1 MSEYV
6 RIVRQNWSKM
16 TCRLSPNLT
25 IDSSW
30 PAESFC
36 CTFKD
41 YFCPY
46 LHFHVFLFS
55 NNFDLCKLS
64 VFICK
69 ILLIQNKI
77 GSDPYK
83 YDESNWWLDGAINN
97 NYFLNWISALVK
109 EMGGNLFRNYE
120 FDFSR
125 VFWVRSSEK
134 HKKYV
139 WFSNEVRKSH
149 AFLCF
154 SRDLTQNTREKSN
167 SSWD

>member
-1 MSEYV
+1 MTFNRQSLWHSLVFSWIIMPWAWPDTKV
-6 RIVRQNWSKM
+6 RKVHWLIMGELLLRQNPQKM
-16 TCRLSPNLT
+16 ALLNRILNKYLT
-25 IDSSW
+25 
-30 PAESFC
+30 
-36 CTFKD
+36 
-41 YFCPY
+41 
-46 LHFHVFLFS
+46 
-55 NNFDLCKLS
+55 
-64 VFICK
+64 
-69 ILLIQNKI
+69 
-77 GSDPYK
+77 
-83 YDESNWWLDGAINN
+83 N
-97 NYFLNWISALVK
+97 NYFLNRISALVK

-167 SSWD
+167 SKLRLKLPHIFHSQVQIQLRT